1 MLFPLASSGDFD
13 VSDEYTYSMIW
24 DANSI
29 SQSSD
34 SSPLLIKTT
43 NNETYACHLP
53 TTTKGQRT
61 EKVQDAAPHPNDL
74 LADFFKTYPCIF
86 KVEGFWTYELCHD
99 KHIRQ
104 FRAEGAGPKLTRIVK
119 EFYLGLISDSKKP
132 FDDDRANGDLEPKSI
147 QINGRDFSYYSV
159 DYDDGTECDLTGI
172 PRRASVL
179 YVCLEE
185 SDGELFQISELETC
199 VYQLI
204 VFTRHLC
211 ASPQYNLVFF
221 NFQSHKVYSNPISCV
236 PHDEY
241 TSRKPRALVSLEK
254 EKEELTALGEN
265 EHLEGIFGALRV
277 KGLKAIGVVEK
288 LNNRGNV
295 IYRVRTLDPLETD
308 QETELANEKV
318 KQADTQEVVERVE
331 TQPQSKS
338 GLAVVNKK
346 VLNEL
351 RLDQQRELQSFLD
364 GETCLTGG
372 AGWWRHEVC
381 YGGRI
386 TQYHEDPETGERTE
400 IVLGKWDKAAHLHW
414 VGQSSLRKPQVP
426 VDKRFKLTQFY
437 DNGDFCEEIKA
448 PRSVRLSFVSLDSN
462 STVGDD
468 SDDWDDGEDEN
479 DIAWSSPRLMPED
492 GARLVE
498 HALSNFENR
507 INDLQHYQDTL
518 KRKADDLQRSIN
530 ELDACNLP
538 PDEIEKICNIMDK
551 ATVYKVASLAM
562 VNSCSD
568 FLVFARTQTKRWRRI
583 FNVQV
588 DRRAR
593 LEQMVEE
600 LAKQIR
606 KLEIQARNKSIHSGS
621 WAIPGQAVLVHRTS
635 TETTRTRST
644 TLGTCSGGGSGPPPC
659 ASTAVS
665 GIISDDEDDFYD
677 AQDVEGCEFD
687 VILPTTSTS
696 AATEKSSMTDAALPN
711 SSTSSIPVGTDLAME
726 YESDTADS
734 DLGGDAD
741 ETEKGQRK
749 FRGKQAHVIQKH
761 AWGRAGRASAQP
773 ESLSGVAPGKSGAE
787 TGTSLPPDRRII
799 PVRKPVQR
807 RTTIPPKPN
816 ISLNLWSIL
825 SNCIGKEL
833 TKIPM
838 PVNFSEPLSMLQ
850 RLSENF
856 EYSYVLDRAAAC
868 ADPVEQL
875 AYVSAFVVSSYASTA
890 LRVNKPFNPLLNET
904 YECDRTDDL
913 GWRSVAEQISH
924 HPPVAAFHCESD
936 LWYTWFDFSI
946 STKFRGR
953 YLQIKVNGVCHLVFR
968 KTGYHY
974 TWTKI
979 PLTVHNIIVGKL
991 WIENSGEIDITNHK
1005 TGDKCHLTFKP
1016 YSYFSSDIPRR
1027 VTGAVS
1033 DKLGKVHGIIN
1044 GTWDEFIE
1052 YAPVVTNTLSTG
1064 GEKPVLETGPPVQ
1077 LWRVSPLPPEADKMY
1092 NFTQFAIQLNDKPD
1106 NEPNLCPTD
1115 SRLRPDQRLMEE
1127 GLWDEAN
1134 IEKVRL
1140 EEKQRL
1146 RRRQMA
1152 LALINKDS
1160 SSDGASTAGTST
1172 SSVNVPASLM
1182 DTLDE
1187 AHRPLW
1193 FEKEVDPDT
1202 GLETMKF
1209 TGRYWEFKE
1218 KNDWSM
1224 CPDLY

>member
-1 MLFPLASSGDFD
+1 MGKA
-13 VSDEYTYSMIW
+13 
-24 DANSI
+24 DA
-29 SQSSD
+29 
-34 SSPLLIKTT
+34 L
-43 NNETYACHLP
+43 
-53 TTTKGQRT
+53 
-61 EKVQDAAPHPNDL
+61 
-74 LADFFKTYPCIF
+74 
-86 KVEGFWTYELCHD
+86 
-99 KHIRQ
+99 
-104 FRAEGAGPKLTRIVK
+104 
-119 EFYLGLISDSKKP
+119 
-132 FDDDRANGDLEPKSI
+132 
-147 QINGRDFSYYSV
+147 
-159 DYDDGTECDLTGI
+159 
-172 PRRASVL
+172 
-179 YVCLEE
+179 
-185 SDGELFQISELETC
+185 
-199 VYQLI
+199 
-204 VFTRHLC
+204 
-211 ASPQYNLVFF
+211 
-221 NFQSHKVYSNPISCV
+221 
-236 PHDEY
+236 
-241 TSRKPRALVSLEK
+241 
-254 EKEELTALGEN
+254 ALG
-265 EHLEGIFGALRV
+265 
-277 KGLKAIGVVEK
+277 
-288 LNNRGNV
+288 
-295 IYRVRTLDPLETD
+295 
-308 QETELANEKV
+308 
-318 KQADTQEVVERVE
+318 
-331 TQPQSKS
+331 KS
-338 GLAVVNKK
+338 
-346 VLNEL
+346 
-351 RLDQQRELQSFLD
+351 
-364 GETCLTGG
+364 
-372 AGWWRHEVC
+372 
-381 YGGRI
+381 
-386 TQYHEDPETGERTE
+386 
-400 IVLGKWDKAAHLHW
+400 
-414 VGQSSLRKPQVP
+414 
-426 VDKRFKLTQFY
+426 
-437 DNGDFCEEIKA
+437 
-448 PRSVRLSFVSLDSN
+448 
-462 STVGDD
+462 GDD

-498 HALSNFENR
+498 HALSHFENR
-507 INDLQHYQDTL
+507 VNDLQHYQDTL

-538 PDEIEKICNIMDK
+538 PDLIEKICNVMDK

-568 FLVFARTQTKRWRRI
+568 FLGFARTQTKRWRRI
-583 FNVQV
+583 FNAQV
-588 DRRAR
+588 DRRAH
-593 LEQMVEE
+593 LEQMIEE

-606 KLEIQARNKSIHSGS
+606 KLEIQARNKSVHSGS
-621 WAIPGQAVLVHRTS
+621 WAIPGQAVLVRRTS

-644 TLGTCSGGGSGPPPC
+644 TLGTCSGGGAGLPPC

-665 GIISDDEDDFYD
+665 SITSDDEDDFYD
-677 AQDVEGCEFD
+677 AQDVEDCEFD

-696 AATEKSSMTDAALPN
+696 AVTEKPSMINAASP
-711 SSTSSIPVGTDLAME
+711 SSTASIPVGTDLAME

-734 DLGGDAD
+734 ELEGDTD
-741 ETEKGQRK
+741 ETEKGQQK

-761 AWGRAGRASAQP
+761 TWGRAGRASAQP
-773 ESLSGVAPGKSGAE
+773 ESPPSVAPGKVGAE
-787 TGTSLPPDRRII
+787 AGTSVAPERRII

-868 ADPVEQL
+868 ADPLEQL

-913 GWRSVAEQISH
+913 GWRSVAEQVSH

-1016 YSYFSSDIPRR
+1016 YSYFSSDIARR

-1033 DKLGKVHGIIN
+1033 DRSGKVHGIIN

-1064 GEKPVLETGPPVQ
+1064 GEKPILETGPPVQ

-1092 NFTQFAIQLNDKPD
+1092 NFTQFAIQLNDRPD

-1134 IEKVRL
+1134 VEKVRL

-1152 LALINKDS
+1152 LKLINKES
-1160 SSDGASTAGTST
+1160 SSDGAPSTAGTSA
-1172 SSVNVPASLM
+1172 SSANVPASLM

-1187 AHRPLW
+1187 AHKPLW
-1193 FEKEVDPDT
+1193 FEKGVDPDT
-1202 GLETMKF
+1202 GLETMRF
-1209 TGRYWEFKE
+1209 TGRYWESKE
-1218 KNDWSM
+1218 KNNWSM